1 MKIGIDIRCL
11 AGGNRTGVEEYTIG
25 FLKRLFKQDSE
36 NEYLLFINSFKKV
49 KEDLSWLEKYPN
61 VEVRDFG
68 FPNKLLNFL
77 IWFFRW
83 PKIDILLGGVD
94 VFFAP
99 NISFLALS
107 KKCKFV
113 LTIHDLSF
121 ERFPEYFSR
130 KRRLWHFIV
139 NSRELCKRADRIL
152 AVSKSTKEDL
162 VMLYGIQKNKI
173 EILHPRLDIKSFS
186 EPNVSS
192 VNTLK
197 MIRKYNLPDEFVL
210 FLGTI
215 EPRKNIISLI
225 KAFEHLK
232 RSGNGRTYE
241 NLKLVIAG
249 SMGWSYEKIIQAVD
263 SSPNKEDIL
272 LTGFVSCEDKVIV
285 YKLAKIFVYPSFF
298 EGFGFPP
305 IEAMA
310 SGVPVITSNCSS
322 LPEVVQD
329 AAILIDPY
337 RPAEISMAMSLFLED
352 KVLYNDFIQKGK
364 KHSEKIKR
372 RYSREKM
379 LPYLKF

>member
-25 FLKRLFKQDSE
+25 FLKRLFKQDSK

-49 KEDLSWLEKYPN
+49 KEDLDWLDKYPN
-61 VEVRDFG
+61 VEIRDYS
-68 FPNKLLNFL
+68 FPNKLLNFAM
-77 IWFFRW
+77 WFFRW

-107 KKCKFV
+107 RKCKFI
-113 LTIHDLSF
+113 LTMHDLSF
-121 ERFPEYFSR
+121 ERFPEYFSL
-130 KRRLWHFIV
+130 KRRIWHFIV
-139 NSRELCKRADRIL
+139 NPRQLCKRADKII

-162 VMLYGIQKNKI
+162 MMIYGINEGKI
-173 EILHPRLDIKSFS
+173 EVAHPRIDIKSFS
-186 EPNVSS
+186 DPNVSGD
-192 VNTLK
+192 NTLK
-197 MIRKYNLPDEFVL
+197 MIRKYDLPDEFIL

-215 EPRKNIISLI
+215 EPRKNIISLV

-232 RSGNGRTYE
+232 KSSRAYK

-249 SMGWSYEKIIQAVD
+249 SKGWSYEEIIKAID
-263 SSPNKEDIL
+263 SSSNKEDIL
-272 LTGFVSCEDKVIV
+272 LTGFVSSEDKVIV
-285 YKLAKIFVYPSFF
+285 YKLAKVFVYPSFF

-310 SGVPVITSNCSS
+310 SGVPVVTSNCSS
-322 LPEVVQD
+322 IPEVVQD

-337 RPAEISMAMSLFLED
+337 RPAEISMAIDLLLQD

-364 KHSEKIKR
+364 KHVEKIKKK
-372 RYSREKM
+372 YSKETM
-379 LPYLKF
+379 FSHLEI